1 MAGPCRATHEAE
13 CPVDLIVGP
22 FCHRCLP
29 GSFLLDRLF
38 PCGFISCG
46 LAGIALAAGVSF
58 RLVSVALTAGV
69 AFAMAFVASVAFAVA
84 SVAFSTSI
92 TLGFVA
98 VTLIGIALA
107 VPMRSAVSFTAGVT
121 LGLMAMRTMPA
132 VAFATMRPAVA
143 LRAVAFPAIALAVT
157 VRSAVALMIVAVRSA
172 VSFGAMTLT
181 AVTLTMPVRAV
192 TGITLTAMRMMTVRT
207 AESHSTRNRI
217 RNVHVNVLDRR
228 TRRACTHR
236 RQRWHRRISTL
247 EIRVCGL
254 WSIRTL
260 RLEHFNLLSFN
271 P

>member
-1 MAGPCRATHEAE
+1 MFNAFSKRAREMAGPCRATHEAE
-13 CPVDLIVGP
+13 RPVDLIVGP

-38 PCGFISCG
+38 LCGFISCG

-58 RLVSVALTAGV
+58 RLVPVALTACV
-69 AFAMAFVASVAFAVA
+69 AFAVAFVASVAFVVA

-98 VTLIGIALA
+98 VTLTGIALA
-107 VPMRSAVSFTAGVT
+107 VPMRSAVSFTTGVT
-121 LGLMAMRTMPA
+121 LGLMAMRTMSA
-132 VAFATMRPAVA
+132 VAFATM
-143 LRAVAFPAIALAVT
+143 
-157 VRSAVALMIVAVRSA
+157 RSA

-181 AVTLTMPVRAV
+181 SVTLTMPVRAV
-192 TGITLTAMRMMTVRT
+192 TGITLTTVRMMTVRT
-207 AESHSTRNRI
+207 AESHSTGNRI